1 MARPNPVER
10 LTLATSGLGVN
21 PSEGLFRMLTLLNSR
36 LGLLMARIECQ
47 LTCFNRSLLSAAC
60 WSLLAWSSVQA
71 QSPTAPPVAPANGSA
86 PVAGAATAASPVAA
100 PAAPGALRPMKD
112 ILKDAKS
119 TPGFFTLH
127 QRDEKVWL
135 EILPS
140 QLGKPFFFSYNVPRS
155 IGERGLYGSQMGG
168 SKLVAFQK
176 VGNQVQLI
184 AKNTQFFAKEGT
196 PQAQFVSESFSDSL
210 MSSAAVVSAPH
221 PETKSIL
228 IEANALLFTDIP
240 GYQTRI
246 EAAFRMPFGLDVRN
260 TSFSSLKNTS
270 TLTGLE
276 VRAHFA
282 VPKLPAP
289 PMMPSPVPTPPPPS
303 ATPDP
308 RSMFVSFYYS
318 FMPLP
323 EPMATRVAD
332 ERVGFFTVPRTD
344 YTTDLNVKSK
354 THLLKRWRLEK
365 KDASAAVSEPK
376 EPIVYWLDKNIP
388 EKYRE
393 SVMLGILEWNKAF
406 ERAGFKN
413 AIVAKQQQAS
423 DDFNNMDARHAS
435 VRWFTGAD
443 VGFAIG
449 PSQAD
454 PRTGEILDADI
465 GMADVFTRGARR
477 LVIEDLARVRGA
489 DGELCEHAADA
500 AQELHYALDLL
511 EARGV
516 ELDSPQAEALAKAY
530 LKDVIMHEVGH
541 TLGLRHNF
549 RASTVYDLK
558 QIQDPNFT
566 KVNGVTASVM
576 DYTPYNIAVKG
587 EKQGEYVMS
596 TLGPYDYWAIEFGY
610 KQFDAGQEA
619 QGLAQ
624 ILAKAGQRELQF
636 DTDED
641 AGYGSTSGID
651 PLVNRFD
658 LGADP
663 LAYYKQRMKLSRELW
678 DRLQNMNLATGES
691 YERLTRSFRSGFSQL
706 ARVAP
711 LAAKYIGGVHTRR
724 ERAGSNKPLFEPV
737 SAAQQREALSL
748 VTKDFFGTDSFK
760 FKPELIA
767 RLATDRLDRGATD
780 SGLQTSVASL
790 VAGVQR
796 GILDHI
802 YAPSVAARLAE
813 VSMKVNDPK
822 DSLGLADVY
831 DAVQDAIWSE
841 AKSGQ
846 ETNLMRRNLQR
857 EQLRRMTDVLVKPA
871 GPWPADARSILRE
884 NARQLANALEKALA
898 KPGLSKTT
906 RAHYADALDA
916 LNATLKA
923 SVQRAAP

>member
-1 MARPNPVER
+1 MAVHALKSP
-10 LTLATSGLGVN
+10 
-21 PSEGLFRMLTLLNSR
+21 
-36 LGLLMARIECQ
+36 
-47 LTCFNRSLLSAAC
+47 CFKLSIMSVAC
-60 WSLLAWSSVQA
+60 ISLLAWSPSQA
-71 QSPTAPPVAPANGSA
+71 QTAPPAPAAPASA
-86 PVAGAATAASPVAA
+86 PASATPPAASATP

-112 ILKDAKS
+112 VLKDAKS

-127 QRDEKVWL
+127 QKDEKVWL

-140 QLGKPFFFSYNVPRS
+140 QLNKPFFFSYNIPRS

-168 SKLVAFQK
+168 SKLVEFTK
-176 VGNQVQLI
+176 IGNQIQLI

-228 IEANALLFTDIP
+228 IEANALLFSDIP

-246 EAAFRMPFGLDVRN
+246 EASFRMPFSLDTRN
-260 TSFSSLKNTS
+260 TSFSATKNTS

-276 VRAHFA
+276 VKAHFA
-282 VPKLPAP
+282 VPKLSAP
-289 PMMPSPVPTPPPPS
+289 PMTPSPVPTPPPPS

-323 EPMATRVAD
+323 EPMQARMAD
-332 ERVGFFTVPRTD
+332 ERVGFFTVARTD

-354 THLLKRWRLEK
+354 EHLLKRWRLEK
-365 KDASAAVSEPK
+365 KDANAAVSEPK

-393 SVMLGILEWNKAF
+393 SVSQGVLEWNKAF
-406 ERAGFKN
+406 EKAGFKN
-413 AIVAKQQQAS
+413 ALVVKQQQAT
-423 DDFNNMDARHAS
+423 DDFNNMDAKHAS
-435 VRWFTGAD
+435 VRWFTGSD

-465 GMADVFTRGARR
+465 GMSDVFTRGARR
-477 LVIEDLARVRGA
+477 AVIEDLGRVRGA
-489 DGELCEHAADA
+489 DGELCDHAESA

-511 EARGV
+511 EARGM
-516 ELDSPQAEALAKAY
+516 ELDSPQADALAKAY

-566 KVNGVTASVM
+566 KINGVTSSVM
-576 DYTPYNIAVKG
+576 DYTPYNISPKG

-596 TLGPYDYWAIEFGY
+596 TLGAYDYWAIEFGY
-610 KQFDAGQEA
+610 KQFASGQEA

-624 ILAKAGQRELQF
+624 ILAKASQPELQY
-636 DTDED
+636 DSDED
-641 AGYGSTSGID
+641 AGYGSMGGVD
-651 PLVNRFD
+651 PMVNRFD

-663 LAYYKQRMKLSRELW
+663 LAYYKLRMKLSRELW

-706 ARVAP
+706 NRVAP
-711 LAAKYIGGVHTRR
+711 LAAKYIGGVHIRR
-724 ERAGSNKPLFEPV
+724 ERAGSKNAVYEPV
-737 SAAQQREALSL
+737 SAAKQKEALAL
-748 VTKDFFGTDSFK
+748 IAKDFFGTDSFK
-760 FKPELIA
+760 FKPEFIA
-767 RLATDRLDRGATD
+767 RLATDRFERTEADG
-780 SGLQTSVASL
+780 SMQTSVARL
-790 VAGVQR
+790 VAGVHKE
-796 GILDHI
+796 ILDHV
-802 YAPSVAARLAE
+802 YSPSVATRLAE
-813 VSMKVNDPK
+813 VGMKVNDPK
-822 DSLGLADVY
+822 ESLGLADVY
-831 DAVQDAIWSE
+831 DTLQEAIWTE
-841 AKSGQ
+841 AKTGQ
-846 ETNLMRRNLQR
+846 ETSLIRRNLQR

-871 GPWPADARSILRE
+871 GPWPADARSIMRE
-884 NARQLANALEKALA
+884 NARQLAGILEKALA

-916 LNATLKA
+916 LNVTLKA
-923 SVQRAAP
+923 SVQRASP

>member
-1 MARPNPVER
+1 MSV
-10 LTLATSGLGVN
+10 
-21 PSEGLFRMLTLLNSR
+21 
-36 LGLLMARIECQ
+36 
-47 LTCFNRSLLSAAC
+47 AC
-60 WSLLAWSSVQA
+60 ISLLAWSPSQA
-71 QSPTAPPVAPANGSA
+71 QKAPPAPAAPASA
-86 PVAGAATAASPVAA
+86 PASATPPAASATP

-127 QRDEKVWL
+127 QKDEKVWL

-140 QLGKPFFFSYNVPRS
+140 QLNKPFFFSYNIPRS

-168 SKLVAFQK
+168 SKLVEFTK
-176 VGNQVQLI
+176 IGNQIQLI

-228 IEANALLFTDIP
+228 IEANALLFSDIP

-246 EAAFRMPFGLDVRN
+246 EASFRMPFSLDTRN
-260 TSFSSLKNTS
+260 TSFSATKNTS

-276 VRAHFA
+276 VKAHFA
-282 VPKLPAP
+282 VPKLSAP
-289 PMMPSPVPTPPPPS
+289 PMTPSPVPTPPPPS

-323 EPMATRVAD
+323 EPMQARMAD
-332 ERVGFFTVPRTD
+332 ERVGFFTVARTD

-354 THLLKRWRLEK
+354 EHLLKRWRLEK
-365 KDASAAVSEPK
+365 KDANAAVSEPK

-393 SVMLGILEWNKAF
+393 SVSQGVLEWNKAF
-406 ERAGFKN
+406 EKAGFKN
-413 AIVAKQQQAS
+413 ALVVKQQQAT
-423 DDFNNMDARHAS
+423 DDFNNMDAKHAS
-435 VRWFTGAD
+435 VRWFTGSD

-465 GMADVFTRGARR
+465 GMSDVFTRGARR
-477 LVIEDLARVRGA
+477 AVIEDLGRVRGA
-489 DGELCEHAADA
+489 DGELCDHAESA

-511 EARGV
+511 EARGM
-516 ELDSPQAEALAKAY
+516 ELDSPQADALAKAY

-566 KVNGVTASVM
+566 KINGVTSSVM
-576 DYTPYNIAVKG
+576 DYTPYNISAKG

-596 TLGPYDYWAIEFGY
+596 TIGAYDYWAIEFGY
-610 KQFDAGQEA
+610 KQFAPGQEA

-624 ILAKAGQRELQF
+624 ILAKASQPELQF
-636 DTDED
+636 DSDED
-641 AGYGSTSGID
+641 AGYGSMGGVD
-651 PLVNRFD
+651 PMVNRFD

-663 LAYYKQRMKLSRELW
+663 LAYYKLRMKLSRELW

-691 YERLTRSFRSGFSQL
+691 YERLTRSFRSGFNQL
-706 ARVAP
+706 NRVAP
-711 LAAKYIGGVHTRR
+711 LAAKYIGGVHIRR
-724 ERAGSNKPLFEPV
+724 ERAGSKNAVFEPV
-737 SAAQQREALSL
+737 SAAKQKEALSL
-748 VTKDFFGTDSFK
+748 ITKDFFGTDSFK
-760 FKPELIA
+760 FKPEFIA
-767 RLATDRLDRGATD
+767 RLATDRFERTMSDG
-780 SGLQTSVASL
+780 SMQTSVARL
-790 VAGVQR
+790 VAGVQKE
-796 GILDHI
+796 ILDHV
-802 YAPSVAARLAE
+802 YSPPVATRLAE
-813 VSMKVNDPK
+813 VGMKVNDPK
-822 DSLGLADVY
+822 ETLGLSDVY
-831 DAVQDAIWSE
+831 DSLQDAIWSE
-841 AKSGQ
+841 AKTGQ
-846 ETNLMRRNLQR
+846 ETSLIRRNLQR

-871 GPWPADARSILRE
+871 GPWPADARSIMRE
-884 NARQLANALEKALA
+884 NARQLAGMLEKALA

-916 LNATLKA
+916 LNVTLKA
-923 SVQRAAP
+923 SVQRASP

>member
-1 MARPNPVER
+1 MAVHALKSP
-10 LTLATSGLGVN
+10 
-21 PSEGLFRMLTLLNSR
+21 
-36 LGLLMARIECQ
+36 
-47 LTCFNRSLLSAAC
+47 CFKLSIMSVAC
-60 WSLLAWSSVQA
+60 ISLLAWSPSQA
-71 QSPTAPPVAPANGSA
+71 QTAPPAPAAPASA
-86 PVAGAATAASPVAA
+86 PASATPPAASATP

-127 QRDEKVWL
+127 QKDEKVWL

-140 QLGKPFFFSYNVPRS
+140 QLNKPFFFSYNIPRS

-168 SKLVAFQK
+168 SKLVEFTK
-176 VGNQVQLI
+176 IGNQIQLI

-228 IEANALLFTDIP
+228 IEANALLFSDIP

-246 EAAFRMPFGLDVRN
+246 EASFRMPFSLDTRN
-260 TSFSSLKNTS
+260 TSFSATKNTS

-276 VRAHFA
+276 VKAHFA
-282 VPKLPAP
+282 VPKLSAP
-289 PMMPSPVPTPPPPS
+289 PMTPSPVPTPPPPS

-323 EPMATRVAD
+323 EPMQARMAD
-332 ERVGFFTVPRTD
+332 ERVGFFTVARTD

-354 THLLKRWRLEK
+354 EHLLKRWRLEK
-365 KDASAAVSEPK
+365 KDANAAVSEPK
-376 EPIVYWLDKNIP
+376 EPIVYWLDTNIP

-393 SVMLGILEWNKAF
+393 SVSQGVLEWNKAF
-406 ERAGFKN
+406 EKAGFKN
-413 AIVAKQQQAS
+413 ALVVKQQQAT
-423 DDFNNMDARHAS
+423 DDFNNMDAKHAS
-435 VRWFTGAD
+435 VRWFTGSD

-465 GMADVFTRGARR
+465 GMSDVFTRGARR
-477 LVIEDLARVRGA
+477 AVIEDLGRVRGA
-489 DGELCEHAADA
+489 DGELCDHAESA

-511 EARGV
+511 EARGM
-516 ELDSPQAEALAKAY
+516 ELDSPQADALAKAY

-566 KVNGVTASVM
+566 KINGVTSSVM
-576 DYTPYNIAVKG
+576 DYTPYNISAKG

-596 TLGPYDYWAIEFGY
+596 TIGAYDYWAIEFGY
-610 KQFDAGQEA
+610 KQFAPGQEA

-624 ILAKAGQRELQF
+624 ILAKASQPELQF
-636 DTDED
+636 DSDED
-641 AGYGSTSGID
+641 AGYGSMGGVD
-651 PLVNRFD
+651 PMVNRFD

-663 LAYYKQRMKLSRELW
+663 LAYYKLRMKLSRELW

-691 YERLTRSFRSGFSQL
+691 YERLTRSFRSGFNQL
-706 ARVAP
+706 NRVAP
-711 LAAKYIGGVHTRR
+711 LAAKYIGGVHIRR
-724 ERAGSNKPLFEPV
+724 ERAGSKNAVFEPV
-737 SAAQQREALSL
+737 SAAKQKEALSL
-748 VTKDFFGTDSFK
+748 ITKDFFGTDSFK
-760 FKPELIA
+760 FKPEFIA
-767 RLATDRLDRGATD
+767 RLATDRFERTMSDG
-780 SGLQTSVASL
+780 SMQTSVARL
-790 VAGVQR
+790 VAGVQKE
-796 GILDHI
+796 ILDHV
-802 YAPSVAARLAE
+802 YSPPVATRLAE
-813 VSMKVNDPK
+813 VGMKVNDPK
-822 DSLGLADVY
+822 ETLGLSDVY
-831 DAVQDAIWSE
+831 DSLQDAIWSE
-841 AKSGQ
+841 AKTGQ
-846 ETNLMRRNLQR
+846 ETSLIRRNLQR

-871 GPWPADARSILRE
+871 GPWPADARSIMRE
-884 NARQLANALEKALA
+884 NARQLAGMLEKALA

-916 LNATLKA
+916 LNVTLKA
-923 SVQRAAP
+923 SVQRASP

>member
-1 MARPNPVER
+1 MAVHALKSP
-10 LTLATSGLGVN
+10 
-21 PSEGLFRMLTLLNSR
+21 
-36 LGLLMARIECQ
+36 
-47 LTCFNRSLLSAAC
+47 CFKLSIMSVAC
-60 WSLLAWSSVQA
+60 ISLLAWSPSQA
-71 QSPTAPPVAPANGSA
+71 QTAPPAPAAPPSA
-86 PVAGAATAASPVAA
+86 PASATPPAASATP

-127 QRDEKVWL
+127 QKDEKVWL

-140 QLGKPFFFSYNVPRS
+140 QLNKPFFFSYNIPRS

-168 SKLVAFQK
+168 SKLVEFTK
-176 VGNQVQLI
+176 IGNQIQLI

-228 IEANALLFTDIP
+228 IEANALLFSDIP

-246 EAAFRMPFGLDVRN
+246 EASFRMPFSLDTRN
-260 TSFSSLKNTS
+260 TSFSATKNTS

-276 VRAHFA
+276 VKAHFA
-282 VPKLPAP
+282 VPKLSAP
-289 PMMPSPVPTPPPPS
+289 PMTPSPVPTPPPPS

-323 EPMATRVAD
+323 EPMQARMAD
-332 ERVGFFTVPRTD
+332 ERVGFFTVARTD

-354 THLLKRWRLEK
+354 EHLLKRWRLEK
-365 KDASAAVSEPK
+365 KDANAAVSEPK

-393 SVMLGILEWNKAF
+393 SVSQGVLEWNKAF
-406 ERAGFKN
+406 EKAGFKN
-413 AIVAKQQQAS
+413 ALVVKQQQAT
-423 DDFNNMDARHAS
+423 DDFNNMDAKHAS
-435 VRWFTGAD
+435 VRWFTGSD

-465 GMADVFTRGARR
+465 GMSDVFTRGARR
-477 LVIEDLARVRGA
+477 AVIEDLGRVRGA
-489 DGELCEHAADA
+489 DGELCDHAESA

-511 EARGV
+511 EARGM
-516 ELDSPQAEALAKAY
+516 ELDSPQADALAKAY

-566 KVNGVTASVM
+566 KINGVTSSVM
-576 DYTPYNIAVKG
+576 DYTPYNISAKG

-596 TLGPYDYWAIEFGY
+596 TIGAYDYWAIEFGY
-610 KQFDAGQEA
+610 KQFAPGQEA

-624 ILAKAGQRELQF
+624 ILAKASQPELQF
-636 DTDED
+636 DSDED
-641 AGYGSTSGID
+641 AGYGSMGGVD
-651 PLVNRFD
+651 PMVNRFD

-663 LAYYKQRMKLSRELW
+663 LAYYKLRMKLSRELW

-691 YERLTRSFRSGFSQL
+691 YERLTRSFRSGFNQL
-706 ARVAP
+706 NRVAP
-711 LAAKYIGGVHTRR
+711 LAAKYIGGVHIRR
-724 ERAGSNKPLFEPV
+724 ERAGSKNAVFEPV
-737 SAAQQREALSL
+737 SAAKQKEALSL
-748 VTKDFFGTDSFK
+748 ITKDFFGTDSFK
-760 FKPELIA
+760 FKPEFIA
-767 RLATDRLDRGATD
+767 RLATDRFERTMSDG
-780 SGLQTSVASL
+780 SMQTSVARL
-790 VAGVQR
+790 VAGVQKE
-796 GILDHI
+796 ILDHV
-802 YAPSVAARLAE
+802 YSPPVATRLAE
-813 VSMKVNDPK
+813 VGMKVNDPK
-822 DSLGLADVY
+822 ETLGLSDVY
-831 DAVQDAIWSE
+831 DSLQDAIWSE
-841 AKSGQ
+841 AKTGQ
-846 ETNLMRRNLQR
+846 ETSLIRRNLQR

-871 GPWPADARSILRE
+871 GPWPADARSIMRE
-884 NARQLANALEKALA
+884 NARQLAGMLEKALA

-916 LNATLKA
+916 LNVTLKA
-923 SVQRAAP
+923 SVQRASP

>member
-1 MARPNPVER
+1 MAVHALKSP
-10 LTLATSGLGVN
+10 
-21 PSEGLFRMLTLLNSR
+21 
-36 LGLLMARIECQ
+36 
-47 LTCFNRSLLSAAC
+47 CFKLSIMSVAC
-60 WSLLAWSSVQA
+60 ISLLAWSPSQA
-71 QSPTAPPVAPANGSA
+71 QTAPPAPAAPASA
-86 PVAGAATAASPVAA
+86 PTSATPPAASATP

-112 ILKDAKS
+112 VLKDAKS

-127 QRDEKVWL
+127 QKDEKVWL

-140 QLGKPFFFSYNVPRS
+140 QLNKPFFFSYNIPRS

-168 SKLVAFQK
+168 SKLVEFTK
-176 VGNQVQLI
+176 IGNQIQLI

-228 IEANALLFTDIP
+228 IEANALLFSDIP

-246 EAAFRMPFGLDVRN
+246 EASFRMPFSLDTRN
-260 TSFSSLKNTS
+260 TSFSATKNTS

-276 VRAHFA
+276 VKAHFA
-282 VPKLPAP
+282 VPKLSAP
-289 PMMPSPVPTPPPPS
+289 PMTPSPVPTPPPPS

-323 EPMATRVAD
+323 EPMQARMAD
-332 ERVGFFTVPRTD
+332 ERVGFFTVARTD

-354 THLLKRWRLEK
+354 EHLLKRWRLEK
-365 KDASAAVSEPK
+365 KDANAAVSEPK

-393 SVMLGILEWNKAF
+393 SVSQGVLEWNKAF
-406 ERAGFKN
+406 EKAGFKN
-413 AIVAKQQQAS
+413 ALVVKQQQAT
-423 DDFNNMDARHAS
+423 DDFNNMDAKHAS
-435 VRWFTGAD
+435 VRWFTGSD

-465 GMADVFTRGARR
+465 GMSDVFTRGARR
-477 LVIEDLARVRGA
+477 AVIEDLGRVRGA
-489 DGELCEHAADA
+489 DGELCDHAESA

-511 EARGV
+511 EARGM
-516 ELDSPQAEALAKAY
+516 ELDSPQADALAKAY

-566 KVNGVTASVM
+566 KINGVTSSVM
-576 DYTPYNIAVKG
+576 DYTPYNISAKG

-596 TLGPYDYWAIEFGY
+596 TIGAYDYWAIEFGY
-610 KQFDAGQEA
+610 KQFAPGQEA

-624 ILAKAGQRELQF
+624 ILAKASQPELQF
-636 DTDED
+636 DSDED
-641 AGYGSTSGID
+641 AGYGSMGGVD
-651 PLVNRFD
+651 PMVNRFD

-663 LAYYKQRMKLSRELW
+663 LAYYKLRMKLSRELW

-691 YERLTRSFRSGFSQL
+691 YERLTRSFRSGFNQL
-706 ARVAP
+706 NRVAP
-711 LAAKYIGGVHTRR
+711 LAAKYIGGVHIRR
-724 ERAGSNKPLFEPV
+724 ERAGSKNAVFEPV
-737 SAAQQREALSL
+737 SAAKQKEALSL
-748 VTKDFFGTDSFK
+748 ITKDFFGTDSFK
-760 FKPELIA
+760 FKPEFIA
-767 RLATDRLDRGATD
+767 RLATDRFERTMSDG
-780 SGLQTSVASL
+780 SMQTSVARL
-790 VAGVQR
+790 VAGVQKE
-796 GILDHI
+796 ILDHV
-802 YAPSVAARLAE
+802 YSPPVATRLAE
-813 VSMKVNDPK
+813 VGMKVNDPK
-822 DSLGLADVY
+822 ETLGLSDVY
-831 DAVQDAIWSE
+831 DSLQDAIWSE
-841 AKSGQ
+841 AKTGQ
-846 ETNLMRRNLQR
+846 ETSLIRRNLQR

-871 GPWPADARSILRE
+871 GPWPADARSIMRE
-884 NARQLANALEKALA
+884 NARQLAGMLEKALA

-916 LNATLKA
+916 LNVTLKA
-923 SVQRAAP
+923 SVQRASP